1 MPALRRR
8 VRRVPVGGPRSQ
20 GVGSGPRAR
29 LLGGLGWLSPLLL
42 LVSLLALWQLW
53 VSAASVASYVIP
65 APSQVAEAFLDSRQL
80 LWGHVLT
87 TAVEALAGMVLG
99 ALAGVLL
106 AVAIAS
112 VGMVRRS
119 LYPLLVVSQV
129 IPIVVLAPLLVLWF
143 GFGLTPKVIVVA
155 LIVFFPV
162 VVSTVSG
169 LTGVDADMV
178 DLVRSMGASRRQ
190 LLSAV
195 LIPAAVPAFFAGLR
209 ISAAYAVAG
218 AVIGEMVGAESGLG
232 LFIDRSRA
240 SYQVD
245 QIFVAIAL
253 IAVLSIALF
262 GLVAMAGR
270 AASPWQYLS
279 RGDGSRP

>member
-1 MPALRRR
+1 MTAQAPVRLDQFVLVQPHWRRGGMLRR
-8 VRRVPVGGPRSQ
+8 V
-20 GVGSGPRAR
+20 A
-29 LLGGLGWLSPLLL
+29 PLI
-42 LVSLLALWQLW
+42 LVLAILAIWQVW
-53 VSAASVASYVIP
+53 VSVADVAPYLVP
-65 APSQVAEAFLDSRQL
+65 APSQIVAAFFDARQL
-80 LWGHVLT
+80 LWGHLLT
-87 TAVEALAGMVLG
+87 TTSEALLGMALG
-99 ALAGVLL
+99 ALLGGLL

-112 VGMVRRS
+112 VTVLRRS

-162 VVSTVSG
+162 VVSTVAG
-169 LTGVDADMV
+169 LTGVDRDMV

-190 LLSAV
+190 VLRTV
-195 LIPAAVPAFFAGLR
+195 LIPAGIPAFFAGLR

-218 AVIGEMVGAESGLG
+218 AVIGELVGAESGLG

-245 QIFVAIAL
+245 RIFAAVAL
-253 IAVLSIALF
+253 IALLSMALF
-262 GLVAMAGR
+262 GLVALAAR
-270 AASPWQYLS
+270 VASPWQYVT
-279 RGDGSRP
+279 GTDDGGRR